1 MRHHWRSVER
11 SVRDPWRSV
20 KRSVRDQWI
29 SVEIGG
35 DQGSE
40 GSRGEI
46 CVRTCQASMIHNFR
60 FPNSIH
66 LVLLVRISSGR
77 GQTSMPKTVPARDH
91 WTKLSCLASV
101 QWRLFSERLEL
112 FEPPLTSI
120 PGLRRF
126 CIAVASGVATGL
138 AAATA
143 VAAGCGTLGGGS
155 HMSGG
160 VEVAALTA
168 SCRSRNSLMRIRM
181 HTYAYANI
189 MCTV

>member
-1 MRHHWRSVER
+1 MRSVEIR
-11 SVRDPWRSV
+11 VD
-20 KRSVRDQWI
+20 
-29 SVEIGG
+29 
-35 DQGSE
+35 E

-46 CVRTCQASMIHNFR
+46 WVRTCQASMIHNFR

-66 LVLLVRISSGR
+66 LVLLVRISSVR

-120 PGLRRF
+120 SGLRRF
-126 CIAVASGVATGL
+126 CIVVASGVATAL

-143 VAAGCGTLGGGS
+143 VAAGSGTLGGS

>member
-1 MRHHWRSVER
+1 M
-11 SVRDPWRSV
+11 
-20 KRSVRDQWI
+20 
-29 SVEIGG
+29 
-35 DQGSE
+35 
-40 GSRGEI
+40 
-46 CVRTCQASMIHNFR
+46 
-60 FPNSIH
+60 
-66 LVLLVRISSGR
+66 R

-120 PGLRRF
+120 SGLRRF
-126 CIAVASGVATGL
+126 CIAVASGVATAL

-143 VAAGCGTLGGGS
+143 VAAGSGTVGGS
-155 HMSGG
+155 HLCGG
-160 VEVAALTA
+160 PEVAALTT
-168 SCRSRNSLMRIRM
+168 SCRSRNRVENSCHHSHLGDCPCLRIVRSAWHSLICIRM